1 MPRIEIPIG
10 ACTRAGTMMPD
21 PLPGDVLNGHAFPN
35 DGRVGLIVRNT
46 SVDTVHNVT
55 INLSRTVDGQTVMP
69 RVEPVAIGQALAF
82 GPFSPGDYGTSVAIN
97 VDSAALTLMA
107 VRVA

>member
-1 MPRIEIPIG
+1 MPRVEIPIG

-21 PLPGDVLNGHAFPN
+21 PVPGDVLSGHALPN
-35 DGRVGLIVRNT
+35 DGRVGLIVTNT
-46 SVDTVHNVT
+46 SVDTVYNVT

-69 RVEPVAIGQALAF
+69 RVEPVPFGEALAF
-82 GPFSPGDYGTSVAIN
+82 GPFSPGDYGTSVAID
-97 VDSAALTLMA
+97 VAHEALTLLA